1 MALLPE
7 DPKQQQQFLVTLLAL
22 AAVAGYY
29 MYLYQPKGQELT
41 EMEDRLAE
49 LQHHNRMAEARTG
62 NLDGLRE
69 DLNAAERLFAALEEL
84 VPSRAEVPEI
94 YQSIATE
101 SEAARVNLVN
111 VVPSTPQREED
122 QYYLRQTWDMTV
134 SGSYH
139 SIGRL
144 LTRVASFRRIVRP
157 KVRTIEPAA
166 GGGGQGS
173 GADGTREA
181 TASFQLETYVLPPDT
196 LSTGE
201 EGEDASGS

>member
-7 DPKQQQQFLVTLLAL
+7 DPRQQQQFLVTVLAL
-22 AAVAGYY
+22 AAVAGYFL
-29 MYLYQPKGQELT
+29 YLYQPKGQELT

-49 LQHHNRMAEARTG
+49 LEHHNRMAEARTG
-62 NLDGLRE
+62 NLDALRRE
-69 DLNAAERLFAALEEL
+69 LGASERLFSALEEL

-101 SEAARVNLVN
+101 SEAARVDLVN
-111 VVPSTPQREED
+111 VVPSEPQREEGR
-122 QYYLRQTWDMTV
+122 YYLRQTWDMTV

-139 SIGRL
+139 SIARL

-157 KVRTIEPAA
+157 KVRSIQPASQD
-166 GGGGQGS
+166 GGQGA
-173 GADGTREA
+173 GEGREA

-201 EGEDASGS
+201 EGEDATGT